1 MSVEKGNT
9 DTQFD
14 LIAKILSGNATENE
28 VKQLD
33 AWLALSVENTK
44 EFERIKRIWES
55 SSEYVEVD
63 TNSAWNLMSNR
74 IKADDGKVVNIQSK
88 TKTNYWKYSVAA
100 SITLILGLL
109 LYLLYPWAQP
119 NFQSFNTP
127 VLAQLQDGSKV
138 NLNTGSALYVE
149 DEFNKNSRKVKL
161 KGEAF
166 FNVEPHPEKPFL
178 VTTDLIQV
186 EVLGTSF
193 NIRESEDSVV
203 IIVKTG
209 KVEVREFSNSD
220 NKVQLVKGDKIVF
233 RKNQK
238 RFEEALEDVNEIAW
252 NTKTLIFRRTPLVN
266 VVHVLEKTYNQK
278 ITFSNDAIAKCELTA
293 QFEDQSIESVL
304 EVISVTFDLK
314 IKNQQDLIILE
325 GEGCD

>member
-109 LYLLYPWAQP
+109 LYLLY
-119 NFQSFNTP
+119 
-127 VLAQLQDGSKV
+127 LAF
-138 NLNTGSALYVE
+138 Y
-149 DEFNKNSRKVKL
+149 
-161 KGEAF
+161 
-166 FNVEPHPEKPFL
+166 
-178 VTTDLIQV
+178 
-186 EVLGTSF
+186 
-193 NIRESEDSVV
+193 
-203 IIVKTG
+203 
-209 KVEVREFSNSD
+209 
-220 NKVQLVKGDKIVF
+220 
-233 RKNQK
+233 
-238 RFEEALEDVNEIAW
+238 
-252 NTKTLIFRRTPLVN
+252 
-266 VVHVLEKTYNQK
+266 
-278 ITFSNDAIAKCELTA
+278 
-293 QFEDQSIESVL
+293 
-304 EVISVTFDLK
+304 
-314 IKNQQDLIILE
+314 
-325 GEGCD
+325 